1 MNPLIARGLTKLYR
15 GGAQAL
21 KGVDL
26 VLEPGEVF
34 GLLGPNG
41 AGKSTFVRCA
51 LDLVRPTSGEVSLMG
66 LRCSDPRSRI
76 GVGYVPEAPRYPQS
90 LTTAE
95 LMSLQARLSDDPEA
109 GTPILSLLD
118 AAGLDPKMRIGA
130 LSKGMLK
137 QLAIAQATL
146 GSPRLLLLDEPTA
159 DLDPIGRRMVRDRI
173 LNAKER
179 GATILLNSHL
189 LSEVERMCDRVAIMH
204 KGRFIASGAIDALVP
219 EGSDLETVFIDMVQ
233 RADG

>member
-1 MNPLIARGLTKLYR
+1 MNPLVARGLTKRYR
-15 GGAQAL
+15 GGAEAL
-21 KGVDL
+21 RGIDL

-66 LRCSDPRSRI
+66 HSCSDPRSRL
-76 GVGYVPEAPRYPQS
+76 GVGYVPEVPRYPGT
-90 LTTAE
+90 LTTME
-95 LMSLQARLSDDPEA
+95 LMSLQARLSGAPGAEA
-109 GTPILSLLD
+109 RIGDLLES
-118 AAGLDPKMRIGA
+118 AGLDPKMRVA
-130 LSKGMLK
+130 SLSKGMLK
-137 QLAIAQATL
+137 QLAIAQASL

-173 LNAKER
+173 LDAKSS
-179 GATILLNSHL
+179 GAAVLVNSHL

-204 KGRFIASGAIDALVP
+204 RGRFIASGSIDSLVP
-219 EGSDLETVFIDMVQ
+219 EGTDLESVFIEMVQ